1 MTNHNQT
8 IHFLPS
14 ATLRSNSCNN
24 ALSLIIKLLNMSCNI
39 WKYVRSDLYLTVFRD
54 ADYGT
59 CKMSISYR
67 SLHLPRLFFDVLD
80 WMTKKQKHCLVK
92 SFFGYSLV
100 DFGQKA
106 LALVKLNSFLY
117 EFFCTLC
124 DTYLLFSM
132 KITILPLS
140 YIQWYPKHNPYFRTT
155 LVIRS
160 ICFSTKPMISI

>member
-1 MTNHNQT
+1 
-8 IHFLPS
+8 
-14 ATLRSNSCNN
+14 
-24 ALSLIIKLLNMSCNI
+24 MSCNI
-39 WKYVRSDLYLTVFRD
+39 WKYVRSDLYLTAFRD

-106 LALVKLNSFLY
+106 LALVKFNSFLY
-117 EFFCTLC
+117 EFFAPFVIPIY
-124 DTYLLFSM
+124 YLVWKLLYCLFL
-132 KITILPLS
+132 TFND
-140 YIQWYPKHNPYFRTT
+140 IQNIIPTSVLLWSFVQFAFRQSQWFQFKYF
-155 LVIRS
+155 LQ
-160 ICFSTKPMISI
+160 FNK